1 VPSVLSFSLCE
12 KSFPHP
18 SPPPL
23 TPTAPSPILPL
34 HHRAKGVK
42 VYAQIPQDAM
52 AAEDYG
58 YAAAAQ
64 GEGGG
69 QLAVRAGTRARSAGR
84 DQAALFGFY
93 TPADAGHLVDSV
105 DKDAFAAG
113 GALPAD
119 RGAVPQPHDR
129 LGYTR
134 GRPERGVGDIVGV
147 RRADLARAGAGA
159 GAVRF

>member
-1 VPSVLSFSLCE
+1 
-12 KSFPHP
+12 
-18 SPPPL
+18 
-23 TPTAPSPILPL
+23 
-34 HHRAKGVK
+34 
-42 VYAQIPQDAM
+42 M

-69 QLAVRAGTRARSAGR
+69 QLAVRAGARARSAGR
-84 DQAALFGFY
+84 DQAPLFGFCALINSGY
-93 TPADAGHLVDSV
+93 LADGV

-134 GRPERGVGDIVGV
+134 GRPERSIGDIAGV
-147 RRADLARAGAGA
+147 RRTDLARAGAGA